1 MYNVCVADTDS
12 DSSSDSEADDVKA
25 SPANVAKVLFD
36 YYEILFLFSNL
47 LIFIVWLRVLL

>member
-47 LIFIVWLRVLL
+47 LIFIV